1 MYKQEMQQYQE
12 MKKSAVEKTKEV
24 INLLLIGG
32 NKENYEKLYD
42 IFNDEN
48 IMQFTMLDNDLFII
62 MRMAALWFEENKAE
76 ISEHIFSSTGAI
88 EDALELYKNITFSL
102 YRLEQEVPLEY
113 QDEAIQY
120 LMGINISP
128 IALWGMAEDKIIDES
143 TFFKALIDG
152 FYRNGFEARGN
163 EMAKYKELKGKSS
176 IYE

>member
-1 MYKQEMQQYQE
+1 MDRQETQQYQE
-12 MKKSAVEKTKEV
+12 MKKKAVEKTKEV
-24 INLLLIGG
+24 INLLLMEG
-32 NKENYEKLYD
+32 KEEDFEKLYS

-62 MRMAALWFEENKAE
+62 MRMAVLWFEENKAE
-76 ISEHIFSSTGAI
+76 ISEHIFSSTGTI

-128 IALWGMAEDKIIDES
+128 IALWGMAEDKIINEG
-143 TFFKALIDG
+143 TFFKALTDG
-152 FYRNGFEARGN
+152 FYRNGFETRGN